1 MRIEQRTWTEVSG
14 WEYGHTSLGESAQL
28 VLLFGTTSILN
39 QGQFWPEMQEFYPNA
54 YICGCS
60 TAGEICDTRISDN
73 SLVCTAIEFEHTQV
87 RGLQIELDEEENSF
101 QAGQRLAQSLPREGL
116 AHLIVISNGLL
127 VNGSE
132 LVAGLTQHL
141 PEHVTV
147 TGGLAADG
155 EFFQETLVFLN
166 GFATSDTIVGL
177 GLYGD
182 RLRVGYGSQ
191 GGWFPF
197 GPERLIT
204 RSQANILYE
213 MDGKSA
219 LDLYRQ
225 YLGKHATG
233 LPATAMLFPLSI
245 RTSDGIGLVR
255 TVLAINEEQQS
266 MTFAGDMPEGSYV
279 RLMSTNFERL
289 IDGATGAAEMSKE
302 TLGCDSSQLAI
313 LISCVGRRMVLKQ
326 RTEEELEGVRD
337 TLGKGTFLTGFY
349 SYGEIAPLRTGGK
362 SKLHNQ
368 TMTITTF
375 AEV

>member
-1 MRIEQRTWTEVSG
+1 MRIEQKTWTKVSG
-14 WEYGHTSLGESAQL
+14 WESTHASLGESAQL
-28 VLLFGTTSILN
+28 VLLFGTTSILS
-39 QGQFWPEMQEFYPNA
+39 QGQFWQEMHEFYPNA

-73 SLVCTAIEFEHTQV
+73 SLVCTAIKFDHAEV
-87 RGLQIELDEEENSF
+87 RGLQIKLGAEENSF
-101 QAGQRLAQSLPREGL
+101 QAGKRLAQSFPREGL
-116 AHLIVISNGLL
+116 AHLMVISNGLL

-155 EFFQETLVFLN
+155 ECFHETLVFLDSPP
-166 GFATSDTIVGL
+166 ASDTIVGL
-177 GLYGD
+177 GFYGD

-191 GGWFPF
+191 GGWIPF

-204 RSQANILYE
+204 RSQANVLFE

-219 LDLYRQ
+219 LDLYKQ
-225 YLGKHATG
+225 YLGKHANG

-245 RTSDGIGLVR
+245 STSDGIGLVR
-255 TVLAINEEQQS
+255 TVLAIDEDQQS

-289 IDGATGAAEMSKE
+289 IDGATGAAEMSK
-302 TLGCDSSQLAI
+302 QLLYCA
-313 LISCVGRRMVLKQ
+313 S
-326 RTEEELEGVRD
+326 
-337 TLGKGTFLTGFY
+337 
-349 SYGEIAPLRTGGK
+349 
-362 SKLHNQ
+362 
-368 TMTITTF
+368 
-375 AEV
+375 